1 MILTSPRRTAAR
13 VVGYTLLFGGLLAVV
28 APAGATTA
36 GSSAPATEDSPY
48 AAPKDETGGAS
59 RRTASQRP

>member
-36 GSSAPATEDSPY
+36 GSSAPATKDSPY
-48 AAPKDETGGAS
+48 APRDETGGTS
-59 RRTASQRP
+59 RRTASQRQ